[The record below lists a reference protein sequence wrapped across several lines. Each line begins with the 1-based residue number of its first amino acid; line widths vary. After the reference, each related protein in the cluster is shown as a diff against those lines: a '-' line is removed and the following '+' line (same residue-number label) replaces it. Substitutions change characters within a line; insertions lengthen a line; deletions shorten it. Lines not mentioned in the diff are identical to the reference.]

1 MKKIFFLSLFLSGC
15 ASAPP
20 PPIVQDCPKPL
31 VLNPRPIEAVSLK
44 PVKFYV
50 VSEKNLEVFLK
61 EIQDVSSGVFY
72 AVTPAGYQSLAHNVQ
87 ELRRYIKESQNAIL
101 FYQKIDESTQ

>member
-20 PPIVQDCPKPL
+20 PIVQECPKPL
-31 VLNPRPIEAVSLK
+31 VLNPPPIEAVSLK

-50 VSEKNLEVFLK
+50 VSEKNLETFLK
-61 EIQDVSSGVFY
+61 EIEDVSSGVFY
-72 AVTPAGYQSLAHNVQ
+72 AITPAGYQSLANNVQ
-87 ELRRYIKESQNAIL
+87 ELRRYIKESQNTIL